1 MPDNSALPQH
11 VEETVRTVEDIHQ
24 EYHARSTAIDRT
36 IGRIAGA
43 FARPVAIVVLSVVL
57 LLWVIFNSHILF
69 SAAPLDPPPYSWLE
83 LSLTIFTVY
92 ITLLILAAQRRVEI
106 LANHREQ
113 FTLQLALLN
122 ERKTAK
128 VIALIEELRR
138 ESPVIPNRLDREAR
152 EMSDSVDARSV
163 SKAIEEINPPK

>member
-1 MPDNSALPQH
+1 MGDSQLSH
-11 VEETVRTVEDIHQ
+11 TVFGDAVGP
-24 EYHARSTAIDRT
+24 A
-36 IGRIAGA
+36 
-43 FARPVAIVVLSVVL
+43 
-57 LLWVIFNSHILF
+57 
-69 SAAPLDPPPYSWLE
+69 PYSWLE
-83 LSLTIFTVY
+83 LGLTIFTVY

-128 VIALIEELRR
+128 VIALIEELRQ